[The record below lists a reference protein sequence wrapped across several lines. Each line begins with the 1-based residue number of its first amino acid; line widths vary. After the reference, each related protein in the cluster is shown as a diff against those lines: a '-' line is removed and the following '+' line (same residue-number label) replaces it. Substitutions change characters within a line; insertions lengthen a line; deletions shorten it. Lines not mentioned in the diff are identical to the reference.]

1 MGIAQIALRPLNVC
15 QTGTV
20 VHFFWTLF
28 LSTAFWHCQNELK
41 SAQTILASVLTPP
54 KTKNWP
60 LINCTNVSILW
71 VTMIVSTFFLPR
83 PEKIIIFAMTRK
95 NTHLPA
101 PSASCYVVL
110 QQVLPHVGILFL
122 QTGTKLHHNWH
133 WHSSATHRSTMQP
146 DIWTGPG
153 INVWGGS
160 WDIDKHTGLR
170 LAA

>member
-1 MGIAQIALRPLNVC
+1 MLGSCESQ
-15 QTGTV
+15 
-20 VHFFWTLF
+20 WLF
-28 LSTAFWHCQNELK
+28 
-41 SAQTILASVLTPP
+41 PR
-54 KTKNWP
+54 
-60 LINCTNVSILW
+60 
-71 VTMIVSTFFLPR
+71 FFLPR
-83 PEKIIIFAMTRK
+83 PEKIIIFAETTK
-95 NTHLPA
+95 NNHLPA

-146 DIWTGPG
+146 DIWMGPG

-170 LAA
+170 LVASRDGWGSDLRVIVVCLTTDIITRSCRDHSKYSKYSYRFQDSEEEVSTLGG